1 MAEARTPR
9 SWLPAAAFA
18 AMAAAAIFL
27 RILPLPSVP
36 GGLPGPDLVF
46 VAAAALVLRRPERLP
61 VVLIA
66 AVVVIEDLLLLRPPG
81 LWAALVVLASEF
93 LRTRAALVRAL
104 PFAVE
109 WMLAGT
115 VIAAAMLAERLV
127 LGLTGVPQP
136 PLGPAAVHLVATLA
150 SYPVVVALLQAGFG
164 LRKVAPGAADER
176 GRPL

>member
-1 MAEARTPR
+1 MAEARAPL

-18 AMAAAAIFL
+18 GLAAAAIFV
-27 RILPLPSVP
+27 RILPLPAAP

-46 VAAAALVLRRPERLP
+46 VTAAALVLRRPEWLP
-61 VVLIA
+61 VALIA
-66 AVVVIEDLLLLRPPG
+66 AVVVLEDLVLMRPPG
-81 LWAALVVLASEF
+81 LWAALVVAASEF
-93 LRTRAALVRAL
+93 LRTRATLVRAL

-127 LGLTGVPQP
+127 LGISAVPQP

-150 SYPVVVALLQAGFG
+150 AYPVVVALLQAGFG
-164 LRKVAPGAADER
+164 LRKATPRGAGAR
-176 GRPL
+176 ARLR